1 MFERNSSRGEF
12 KDEKVADTDGGIEDN
27 GETVGRVTRISLLTG
42 LHSDLQLFSHG
53 HISPS
58 YCSNLDL

>member
-12 KDEKVADTDGGIEDN
+12 KDEKVADADEGIEDN
-27 GETVGRVTRISLLTG
+27 GETVGGVTRISLLTG
-42 LHSDLQLFSHG
+42 LGSDFQLFSCG
-53 HISPS
+53 QVSPG